1 LIRSLSNL
9 RDEIKIVVDLNAEEN
24 KKSSERSK
32 TTVFIKQTKEL
43 SFNVLQG
50 FLNGQHIWDREG
62 RNATQFLETMSFLDH
77 LLREW
82 PAQRYT
88 AIKKSF
94 FMRGSQRTVLSPG
107 IEALKGAFAS
117 MRIVNNFPT
126 GATLSVNMDVA
137 NGTFLSKMD
146 LFDLVKIFAMARDD
160 AELMNMF
167 HNGTKDGQHKWKY
180 STLYQRIK
188 VLQKIKVVA
197 KHRAGE
203 YTIKRF
209 APVDCTG
216 HSFEKDGQKIT
227 VLQYFRRQ
235 YGRNVLTDIPLVETT
250 KNEFLPMDVLK
261 VPENQRYPFKLSPSQ
276 TSNMIKFAVT
286 LPKERWEA
294 VEHGL
299 KMFEWEKD
307 PYLANFGLKINLQP
321 ARVKARIL
329 PTPEIAFGQGK
340 VSPGEAVRG
349 RWQLTGVRF
358 LTPNQKPLRSWG
370 FCVLQGKFRPAVDQ
384 IAAQKFVNE
393 FIRIYK
399 GHGGVIERTDPAIFV
414 EKVTQGGEMIT
425 NAWNKT
431 GNKFKAEP
439 QLIFFVF
446 PSDMKDSVGYN
457 AIKKACECRY
467 GIPSQCLQGAHVLTC
482 KPQYISNVCMKVNAK
497 LGGSTSRTNSSV
509 LPRVSVKDYQKI
521 PTMII
526 AADVSHA
533 PPGSD
538 GGSMAAITC
547 SMDQNYTRYAAQCET
562 NGHRVEIITTD
573 NINKLLGKMVYK
585 WISQFGGQLPK
596 RILYL
601 RDGVSEGQYEHVLD
615 QEVKDMK
622 ALCRR
627 LNPHPQAPAPDFTV
641 VIAAKRHHVRFFQAP
656 GSQTD
661 KNGNPIPGTLVET
674 GCTHPFEFDFY
685 LNSHVA
691 IKGTARPVH
700 YHVLLNDNNA
710 FKPEELQQ
718 IIFEH
723 CFQYCRATTPVSQH
737 PAVYYAHLASKRAGS
752 HEEKP
757 LGSGGKEKDNIKS
770 EAGVTQ
776 QKDKFGAGTTKPKDK
791 DTKIS
796 SEDKEI
802 FIPPLAPMNPN
813 RGIDWVMWYV

>member
-1 LIRSLSNL
+1 MIRSLSNFP
-9 RDEIKIVVDLNAEEN
+9 DEIKIAVDLNAEEN
-24 KKSSERSK
+24 KKSSDRSRA
-32 TTVFIKQTKEL
+32 TVFIKQTKEL
-43 SFNVLQG
+43 SFDVLRG
-50 FLNGQHIWDREG
+50 FLSGQLIWDREG
-62 RNATQFLETMSFLDH
+62 KKAVQFLESMSFLDH

-82 PAQRYT
+82 PTQRYT

-94 FMRGSQRTVLSPG
+94 FMRGSHRAVLSPG

-126 GATLSVNMDVA
+126 GATLSVNVDVA

-160 AELMNMF
+160 AELVSMF
-167 HNGTKDGQHKWKY
+167 NAATKDGSHKWKH

-209 APVDCTG
+209 VPVDSAS
-216 HSFEKDGQKIT
+216 HSFEKDGQSIT
-227 VLQYFRRQ
+227 VFQYFRQQ
-235 YGRNVLTDIPLVETT
+235 YGRNVLTRIPLVETSR
-250 KNEFLPMDVLK
+250 NEFLPIDVLT
-261 VPENQRYPFKLSPSQ
+261 VPENQRYPFKLNPSQ

-294 VEHGL
+294 VQHGL
-299 KMFEWEKD
+299 KMFDWEKD
-307 PYLANFGLKINLQP
+307 PYLANFGLKINPQP

-340 VSPGEAVRG
+340 VSAGDAVRG
-349 RWQLTGVRF
+349 RWQLTGMRF
-358 LTPNQKPLRSWG
+358 LTPNQKPLQSWG
-370 FCVLQGKFRPAVDQ
+370 FCVLQGRARPAVDQ
-384 IAAQKFVNE
+384 VAAQKFVNE

-446 PSDMKDSVGYN
+446 PSDMKDAVGYN
-457 AIKKACECRY
+457 SVKKACECRY
-467 GIPSQCLQGAHVLTC
+467 GIPSQCLQGAHVMTC
-482 KPQYISNVCMKVNAK
+482 KAQYISNVCMKVNAK
-497 LGGSTSRTNSSV
+497 LGGSTCRTNSNV

-521 PTMII
+521 PTMIV

-533 PPGSD
+533 PPGSE

-562 NGHRVEIITTD
+562 NGHRVEIITTE
-573 NINKLLGKMVYK
+573 NINKLLGKMIYK
-585 WISQFGGQLPK
+585 WIGQFGGQLPK
-596 RILYL
+596 RILFI
-601 RDGVSEGQYEHVLD
+601 RDGVSEGRYEHVLD

-627 LNPHPQAPAPDFTV
+627 LNPHPQAPVPDFTV
-641 VIAAKRHHVRFFQAP
+641 VIAGKRHHVRFFQAP

-723 CFQYCRATTPVSQH
+723 SFQYCRATTPVSLH
-737 PAVYYAHLASKRAGS
+737 PAVYYAHLASKRSGC
-752 HEEKP
+752 HEERP
-757 LGSGGKEKDNIKS
+757 LSSGEKDRNKS
-770 EAGVTQ
+770 EAGITQ
-776 QKDKFGAGTTKPKDK
+776 QKLKSEAGTAQPKDK
-791 DTKIS
+791 YTKIS
-796 SEDKEI
+796 SDNKEI
-802 FIPPLAPMNPN
+802 IIPPLAPMNPN